1 MLSFKEMIAQLLA
14 CLNTLTTNKISNLI
28 AIELNRQKAL
38 DAYSEQCKRLTY
50 WKSRYECNN
59 NAFYS

>member
-1 MLSFKEMIAQLLA
+1 MIAQLLA
-14 CLNTLTTNKISNLI
+14 CSNTLTTKKISNLI

-38 DAYSEQCKRLTY
+38 DAYSEQCKRLIY

-59 NAFYS
+59 IVFYS

>member
-1 MLSFKEMIAQLLA
+1 MIAQLVA
-14 CLNTLTTNKISNLI
+14 CSNTLTTKKISNLI

-38 DAYSEQCKRLTY
+38 DAYSEQCKRLIY

-59 NAFYS
+59 NVFYS